1 MRFDVRLLLILTV
14 ATWGTGC
21 ADSRDPLLEDAFYR
35 FQHENSCPANRLNVK
50 QVKVPLADFVEPRQ
64 PPKEIAADAE
74 RLAVWNQTNKE
85 ELARYDRLTAVDI
98 SGCGHQ
104 ADYFCWE
111 KHVLHD
117 NYGCIPMDP
126 SRPLFDFT
134 TLPLKPSADPWVRQQ
149 LGLPPAPPP
158 PSPAAMAQPNPPP
171 SSAAIRAEITAE
183 IRTREKAMRKR
194 MARESQR

>member
-14 ATWGTGC
+14 ATCGTGC
-21 ADSRDPLLEDAFYR
+21 GDARDPLLEDALFS

-50 QVKVPLADFVEPRQ
+50 QVKVPLADLVEPRQ

-74 RLAVWNQTNKE
+74 RLAVWNQTIKE

-98 SGCGHQ
+98 SGCGSH

-126 SRPLFDFT
+126 NRPLFDFT
-134 TLPLKPSADPWVRQQ
+134 TLPLKPSAEQWVRQR
-149 LGLPPAPPP
+149 LGLPPAPPSR
-158 PSPAAMAQPNPPP
+158 SPA
-171 SSAAIRAEITAE
+171 
-183 IRTREKAMRKR
+183 
-194 MARESQR
+194 